1 MSTGC
6 RPKYDAL
13 MSNAIQFL
21 ASVAGRQQYK
31 QLFAAPG
38 ALAQICEHV
47 IVPNMQLRDA
57 DVETFEDT
65 PDEFMLKDLEVGARV
80 LLAIWRGVTFLP

>member
-1 MSTGC
+1 
-6 RPKYDAL
+6 

-21 ASVAGRQQYK
+21 ASVASRQQYK

-38 ALAQICEHV
+38 ALAQICERV

-57 DVETFEDT
+57 DVETFEDN
-65 PDEFMLKDLEVGARV
+65 PDEFMLKDLEVGA
-80 LLAIWRGVTFLP
+80 TFCLRIFL